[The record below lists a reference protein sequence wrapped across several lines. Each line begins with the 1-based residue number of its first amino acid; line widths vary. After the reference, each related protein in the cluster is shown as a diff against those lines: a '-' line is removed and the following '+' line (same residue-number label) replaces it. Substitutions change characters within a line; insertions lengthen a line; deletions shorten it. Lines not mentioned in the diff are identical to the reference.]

1 MTKILI
7 TPTVFGQTDKA
18 PMQLLHEK
26 GFELV
31 LNDTGSSYSKA
42 AMQRLVHDVD
52 GIILGTDPCDR
63 DVIAAAPRL
72 KVISRFGVG
81 ADNVDAEYCKERGVA
96 FYRTVGVNADAVA
109 DSTFA
114 LILAVSKK
122 IVPTDN
128 DLKAGNW
135 NEPETFEINHKTIGL
150 IGFGNVGAKVAKRA
164 RGFDMRVI
172 AYDPYWND
180 ELARTVEAKRAD
192 SIDEILREADIVSLH
207 LPLSPATYHII
218 DAGQISRMKPR
229 SILVNTARGGIIDE
243 QALAAALEQNKI
255 LGAGLDVF
263 ENEPLERES
272 KLLSLNNVV
281 LSPHIAADTFETIQK
296 VSMAAAHNLIRGLG
310 LE

>member
-18 PMQLLHEK
+18 PIRLLQEK
-26 GFELV
+26 GIEFL
-31 LNDTGSSYSKA
+31 LNDTGISYSKET
-42 AMQRLVHDVD
+42 MQKLVHDVD
-52 GIILGTDPCDR
+52 GIILGTDTCDR

-81 ADNVDAEYCKERGVA
+81 ADNVDADYCKERGIA

-109 DSTFA
+109 DSAFA

-122 IVPTDN
+122 VVTTDN
-128 DLKAGNW
+128 DLKSGNW

-164 RGFDMRVI
+164 RGFDMSVI
-172 AYDPYWND
+172 AYDPYWNE
-180 ELARTVEAKRAD
+180 ELAQAVDAKRAE

-218 DAGQISRMKPR
+218 GAEQISRMKPR

-243 QALAAALEQNKI
+243 QALAVALEQNTI

-263 ENEPLERES
+263 EHEPLEKES
-272 KLLSLNNVV
+272 RLLNLNNVV
-281 LSPHIAADTFETIQK
+281 LSPHIAADTYETIQK
-296 VSMAAAHNLIRGLG
+296 VSMAATHNLIKGLG